1 MTWLGAKAAE
11 FSDEFTTL
19 RQCLRFLIRNP
30 PVVLPLLGAWFACVA
45 IVFQGIPLI
54 PWKRL
59 DWTTALL
66 AIWALNAAVNFVTLF
81 ACSMLLELLQHQE
94 TGRPL
99 RLGRAFRDT
108 VFRNSWIL
116 LPLAAVW
123 SLIEIAL
130 WTVEILLRRGS
141 DNDSDSAVSTLS
153 EIVQKGLRMGLFL
166 TLPAVAWEEAGPIA
180 AIGRAYRLARRHII
194 SFLGAMTLSGLF
206 MAFAGLPL
214 AIGWYAAPEWMREHH
229 LLVIAAS
236 AVLWTLKI
244 YLEQMMMAELY
255 LYARCCEWD
264 DFRQV
269 QDPLSRGTSGP
280 QIIPSLFNGIPDLKE
295 RMSIQR

>member
-1 MTWLGAKAAE
+1 MIFALPLY
-11 FSDEFTTL
+11 DDYP
-19 RQCLRFLIRNP
+19 IRNP

-166 TLPAVAWEEAGPIA
+166 TLPAVAWEELKGFFSNEKQIVLVLSE
-180 AIGRAYRLARRHII
+180 IEKARRVIGQQSRI
-194 SFLGAMTLSGLF
+194 SSCT
-206 MAFAGLPL
+206 
-214 AIGWYAAPEWMREHH
+214 
-229 LLVIAAS
+229 
-236 AVLWTLKI
+236 
-244 YLEQMMMAELY
+244 
-255 LYARCCEWD
+255 
-264 DFRQV
+264 
-269 QDPLSRGTSGP
+269 
-280 QIIPSLFNGIPDLKE
+280 
-295 RMSIQR
+295 